1 MFPHCIDAQSSFPM
15 TDAIYVFSVLLSVIV
30 LLSLK
35 TNSLILY
42 DGIDSFPVRLL
53 NSIASPS
60 SISFLRDTTT
70 NQQGVEVQRSPFA
83 SNATRRMFSIIIVTF
98 NEVLLEKT

>member
-1 MFPHCIDAQSSFPM
+1 M

-30 LLSLK
+30 LLSLR

-60 SISFLRDTTT
+60 SASFLRDAAT
-70 NQQGVEVQRSPFA
+70 NQKGVEVQLSPFA
-83 SNATRRMFSIIIVTF
+83 NNSTRGMFSVIIVTF